1 MIAKGTIP
9 VYCQRTSLTL
19 YNDIINEDAKFKQL
33 IQHNYLNIINKPEL
47 HVTKTT
53 QKYVKKGLEKW
64 IG

>member
-1 MIAKGTIP
+1 MIVDTKNRI
-9 VYCQRTSLTL
+9 
-19 YNDIINEDAKFKQL
+19 

-53 QKYVKKGLEKW
+53 QKYVKKGLEEW